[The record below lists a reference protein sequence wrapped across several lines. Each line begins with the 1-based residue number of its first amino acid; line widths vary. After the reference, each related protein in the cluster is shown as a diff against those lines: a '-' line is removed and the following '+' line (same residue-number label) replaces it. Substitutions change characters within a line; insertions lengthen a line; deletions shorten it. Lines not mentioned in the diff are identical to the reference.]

1 MTTSES
7 AAVTPATSG
16 SRITRVRSAMAGAL
30 LWSMAITSV
39 SGAAYVVINKIHFAR
54 VLSGSMQPQFER
66 GDVLVLKPIDKVQVA
81 QGQIVMLPTVQG
93 DGAFFVHRVIE
104 VTQEKSATLVRTK
117 GDANPAADPET
128 LKITSAQ
135 VPVVAGVINMSWA
148 PMVGVGKS
156 GIAFLFVLLLLATV
170 WVFVPRRR
178 ATHKTID

>member
-1 MTTSES
+1 MTIPET
-7 AAVTPATSG
+7 TPATPAN
-16 SRITRVRSAMAGAL
+16 SRLIARQVRLAMAGAL
-30 LWSMAITSV
+30 LWAIAISSV
-39 SGAAYVVINKIHFAR
+39 AGAAYIVINKIHFAR